1 MDIGLNTAY
10 TGLVAAKTGLYT
22 LSHNIGNAGRYG
34 YSRQQISQRATSAH
48 YMYKDG
54 FLGTGTDIYNVER
67 IRDDYLD
74 FKFRN
79 ETAYMNDWDVKNRNL
94 DEVQKTLSEPSNASF
109 RRYLEDFYGSIE
121 NLSKNS
127 GDVSYRQPMIE
138 NGAAM
143 CKHINETYSK
153 LELHQRGIL
162 KDVQDSV
169 DKVNQ
174 LAKDIANLNKQIAML
189 EIDGRTANDLRD
201 QRDVKIDELSKY
213 AFLTVKEVDTLE
225 QNSANPNEQY
235 LDKKPIKHLDISIGG
250 ISLVHHGYYNQIKL
264 KETKD
269 DPVVPWDQADKTI
282 KDGHVAYEL
291 QWENTGKVNLTGG
304 KLKGLMDTYNGNGE
318 HNSFRGIRFYKNK
331 LNEFAYHFTKKF
343 NKIHREGYTLGSDKE
358 KSHNGE
364 NFFEE
369 IDESRK
375 NTAAFDMA
383 VRNKIKNNPNL
394 IAASDKEGAGP
405 ENNVN
410 LRRMLGNG
418 VGGREDNRFFS
429 EGVSQGAPEDF
440 IKSVISFVGVDK
452 NQMERFYKTENLL
465 VNSLSQ
471 RRLSV
476 SGVEA
481 NEEMGDMVKFQ
492 QVYKA
497 SARMIS
503 TLDQLLD
510 VTVNRLGMAGR

>member
-1 MDIGLNTAY
+1 M
-10 TGLVAAKTGLYT
+10 
-22 LSHNIGNAGRYG
+22 
-34 YSRQQISQRATSAH
+34 
-48 YMYKDG
+48 
-54 FLGTGTDIYNVER
+54 
-67 IRDDYLD
+67 
-74 FKFRN
+74 
-79 ETAYMNDWDVKNRNL
+79 
-94 DEVQKTLSEPSNASF
+94 
-109 RRYLEDFYGSIE
+109 
-121 NLSKNS
+121 
-127 GDVSYRQPMIE
+127 
-138 NGAAM
+138 
-143 CKHINETYSK
+143 
-153 LELHQRGIL
+153 
-162 KDVQDSV
+162 
-169 DKVNQ
+169 
-174 LAKDIANLNKQIAML
+174 
-189 EIDGRTANDLRD
+189 
-201 QRDVKIDELSKY
+201 
-213 AFLTVKEVDTLE
+213 
-225 QNSANPNEQY
+225 
-235 LDKKPIKHLDISIGG
+235 
-250 ISLVHHGYYNQIKL
+250 
-264 KETKD
+264 
-269 DPVVPWDQADKTI
+269 
-282 KDGHVAYEL
+282 
-291 QWENTGKVNLTGG
+291 
-304 KLKGLMDTYNGNGE
+304 
-318 HNSFRGIRFYKNK
+318 
-331 LNEFAYHFTKKF
+331 
-343 NKIHREGYTLGSDKE
+343 GSDNE
-358 KSHNGE
+358 KSLNGE

-510 VTVNRLGMAGR
+510 ITVNRLGMAGR